1 MARPLHKLLAKLG
14 LAADEAASGSF
25 DGIMDAGAGNDFVI
39 GGSGNDYL
47 IGGEGDD
54 RLYGRA
60 GNDLLAGGE
69 GNDTLS
75 GDQGTD
81 TLDGGN
87 GTDTADFSG
96 SSEPVVVNLANGTLT
111 GTADLLISIENFA
124 GSSFDDRLSGDA
136 NGNVFFGGAGDDVL
150 VGHAGGDTLDGGQG
164 NDLIRGG
171 PGDDLLSGGQGN
183 DAIIGGSGEDSFVYG
198 ATSLGVGDVA
208 AGERDS
214 ILAKAGDRIS
224 MAGLMDELEV
234 GGVALNALS
243 ADTAIG
249 NTLDADTNIA
259 FVNGSLLI
267 DIDGDGS
274 FSATQDFQIALT
286 GVTAVAYDAGGD
298 VFQLS

>member
-1 MARPLHKLLAKLG
+1 MARPFHKLLAKLG

-60 GNDLLAGGE
+60 GNDLLQGGE

-96 SSEPVVVNLANGTLT
+96 SSEAITVNLANGSLGGIT
-111 GTADLLISIENFA
+111 DLLVSVENFA

-136 NGNVFFGGAGDDVL
+136 NANVFFGGGGDDVL
-150 VGHAGGDTLDGGQG
+150 TGHAGGDTLDGGQG
-164 NDLIRGG
+164 NDRISGG
-171 PGDDLLSGGQGN
+171 PGDDLLSGGPGN
-183 DAIIGGSGEDSFVYG
+183 DTILGGSGTDAFLYG
-198 ATSLGVGDVA
+198 ATSLGSGDAA

-224 MAGLMDELEV
+224 MAGLVDELEV
-234 GGVALNALS
+234 GGVALSALS
-243 ADTAIG
+243 ADAAIG
-249 NTLDADTNIA
+249 SALNADTSIA

-267 DIDGDGS
+267 DVDGDGS
-274 FSATQDFQIALT
+274 FSAAQDFQIALA
-286 GVTAVAYDAGGD
+286 GVTTVTYDASGD

>member
-1 MARPLHKLLAKLG
+1 MARPFHKLLAKLG

-25 DGIMDAGAGNDFVI
+25 DGAMDAGAGNDFLF

-60 GNDLLAGGE
+60 GNDLLSGGE

-87 GTDTADFSG
+87 GTDTADFSS
-96 SSEPVVVNLANGTLT
+96 SSEAIAVNLASGTL
-111 GTADLLISIENFA
+111 GGIADLLISIENFA
-124 GSSFDDRLSGDA
+124 GSSFDDQLSGDA
-136 NGNVFFGGAGDDVL
+136 NGNVFIGGAGHDVL
-150 VGHAGGDTLDGGQG
+150 VGRAGGDTLDGGQG
-164 NDLIRGG
+164 NDRISGG
-171 PGDDLLSGGQGN
+171 PGGDLLSGGQG
-183 DAIIGGSGEDSFVYG
+183 DDTIIGGSGSDAFLYG
-198 ATSLGVGDVA
+198 ATSLGSGDVA

-224 MAGLMDELEV
+224 MAGLVDELEV
-234 GGVALNALS
+234 GGVALSALS
-243 ADTAIG
+243 GDAAIG
-249 NTLDADTNIA
+249 SALGADTNIA

-267 DIDGDGS
+267 DVDGDGS
-274 FSATQDFQIALT
+274 FSAAQDFEIALA
-286 GVTAVAYDAGGD
+286 GVIAVAYDANGD

>member
-1 MARPLHKLLAKLG
+1 MARPFPKLLAKLG

-60 GNDLLAGGE
+60 GNDLLQGGE

-81 TLDGGN
+81 TLDGGG

-96 SSEPVVVNLANGTLT
+96 SSEALVVNLANGSLGGIT
-111 GTADLLISIENFA
+111 DLLISIENFA

-136 NGNVFFGGAGDDVL
+136 NGNVFLGGAGHDVL
-150 VGHAGGDTLDGGQG
+150 VGHAGGDTLEGGQG
-164 NDLIRGG
+164 NDRISGG
-171 PGDDLLSGGQGN
+171 PGDDLLSGGPGN
-183 DAIIGGSGEDSFVYG
+183 DTILGGSGSDAFLYG
-198 ATSLGVGDVA
+198 AASLGSGDAA

-214 ILAKAGDRIS
+214 ILAKAGDQIS
-224 MAGLMDELEV
+224 MAGLVDELEV
-234 GGVALNALS
+234 GGVALSALS
-243 ADTAIG
+243 AGTAIG
-249 NTLDADTNIA
+249 TTLNADTNIA

-267 DIDGDGS
+267 DVDGDGS
-274 FSATQDFQIALT
+274 FSAAQDFQIALT
-286 GVTAVAYDAGGD
+286 GVTAIVYEASGD